1 MGKVFKKVGKG
12 LQKLVGM
19 DIDANKRA
27 AEQQA
32 AATREASDR
41 VAADSMA
48 QAQAAQQQIEATAA
62 QNAARAQ
69 ANDLLNRPM
78 ESAEVDLTDGAGDTG
93 DDLLGR
99 KRGGTRQRYRT
110 PQGANSGLVVS

>member
-1 MGKVFKKVGKG
+1 MGKALKSLGKG
-12 LQKLVGM
+12 VMKLVGV
-19 DIDANKRA
+19 DIDANKNA
-27 AEQQA
+27 AKLQA
-32 AATREASDR
+32 QATKEASDR
-41 VAADSMA
+41 VSADSMA

-78 ESAEVDLTDGAGDTG
+78 ETAEVDLSDGSSDDP

-99 KRGGTRQRYRT
+99 KRGGIRNTYRSGG
-110 PQGANSGLVVS
+110 GASAGLVVR